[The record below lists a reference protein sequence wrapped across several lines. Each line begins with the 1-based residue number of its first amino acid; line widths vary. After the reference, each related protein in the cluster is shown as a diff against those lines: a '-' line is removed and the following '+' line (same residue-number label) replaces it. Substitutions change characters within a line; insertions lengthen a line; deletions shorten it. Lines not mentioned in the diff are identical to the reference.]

1 MTDQDDLQSLPFF
14 VIEMVLSI
22 NTYIFILYIYIV
34 YLRYFQPKI
43 VKNTGVRVDS
53 AELTFKQI

>member
-22 NTYIFILYIYIV
+22 NTYIFILYIYCI
-34 YLRYFQPKI
+34 FEI
-43 VKNTGVRVDS
+43 FS
-53 AELTFKQI
+53 AKDCEKYRS